1 MKLIHNQTR
10 TVKFLF
16 PNPPF
21 TEVLREGFVLIPSK
35 LDDIHIWC
43 IWYNC
48 QISMEGRRWLVTA
61 FLGIMLRLGPRVV
74 EWQGENHR
82 KLQYLV
88 FFFF

>member
-21 TEVLREGFVLIPSK
+21 TEVLREGFVLIPTK

-61 FLGIMLRLGPRVV
+61 FLGIMLRLGPEV
-74 EWQGENHR
+74 G
-82 KLQYLV
+82 
-88 FFFF
+88 